1 MNVPANLKYS
11 NDHEWCRIEG
21 DTAVIG
27 ITDFAQSQLGDIVFV
42 DVPTVGETLAAGEVF
57 GSIEAVK
64 TVSDAFLPV
73 GGEIVEFN
81 DAVDADPA
89 IVNKDAYGEGWIVK
103 VKMSDPAEYD
113 ALLSAAARE
122 ANVPFADSIVM
133 GATGTDARTLQLQQG
148 GVPTGLLELPLR
160 YMHTSVETG
169 NLDTLHGCARIL
181 AECIASLGDGWEDA
195 VCWKD

>member
-42 DVPTVGETLAAGEVF
+42 DVPTVG
-57 GSIEAVK
+57 
-64 TVSDAFLPV
+64 DAFLPV

-113 ALLSAAARE
+113 ALLSAADYE
-122 ANVPFADSIVM
+122 KLI
-133 GATGTDARTLQLQQG
+133 G
-148 GVPTGLLELPLR
+148 
-160 YMHTSVETG
+160 
-169 NLDTLHGCARIL
+169 
-181 AECIASLGDGWEDA
+181 
-195 VCWKD
+195 